1 MAGGGLVESSAGP
14 ATCAQFIC
22 AVEDLNMDKDLKRT
36 IFYDRHLALNAT
48 MVDFGGWNMPVQY
61 QSGILQEHLATRNHA
76 GLFDVS
82 HMGRFIISG
91 HRALDF
97 LQHVLS
103 NNAAGLEVEES
114 QYTMIPNEKGGAVDD
129 AYLYR
134 FYEDQYLLVVN
145 ASNREKDWQ
154 HFQQVLKT
162 FDQVQLTDKTSEMAM
177 LSLQGPR
184 AKVIMEGII
193 ETGRLPEPM
202 RNQLSRA
209 TIKGVE
215 VLIARTGY
223 TGEPLCFELFI
234 PRPHAVMLWDL
245 LHEQGAVPVGLG
257 ARDTLRLEAGLP
269 LYGHELGLDPENNEI
284 PIFACPLA
292 RFAVSLSPLKGEF
305 IGRSALTR
313 QFEAF
318 EKIVKRDYSRIK
330 DLPRIIMPVALTG
343 KGVAR
348 AGNKVFA
355 NGRRGGFITSG
366 TVVPHWEFA
375 GEGIDSRITP
385 ETGRRAITLALIDSR
400 LMAGDAV
407 DIEIRQKM
415 VAGLIVPYFLR
426 SEAPPFARAIDLATD
441 TPETDTGPSGQVV
454 IEKVNTLI
462 AKAITNTRWRQQDC
476 INLIPSEQ
484 SPSAI
489 TRMLTIMDPV
499 CRYGE
504 HKGVKAFE
512 EAEVFYYQGTDFIAE
527 VEELLV
533 AELRQFLG
541 CSEVETRPI
550 SGQMAN
556 TVVFSA
562 MVDYINRADRKSEQ
576 RRINRVFN
584 NHIIRGG
591 HLSAQPMGA
600 LRDFVAR
607 DPKTEKPAV
616 VNFPVREEN
625 PYQIDVAACGKLI
638 EQHRP
643 ELIIFG
649 KSMVLHKEPVKEI
662 RTLID
667 QLGIDCVVLYDMAHV
682 LGLIGPHFQE
692 PFQEGAHLVTGSTH
706 KTYFGPQRGI
716 VAGNYQKSDP
726 DYELWEAIERRAFPG
741 STSNHHLGTQ
751 LGLLMAAYEMNAF
764 KDEYQPRVIAN
775 AKAFALALKDCGLNV
790 AGDPDINYTET
801 HQVIV
806 NVGYARG
813 AEIARRLED
822 NNIILNYQAAP
833 DEEGFTAS
841 GALRMG
847 VSEMTRFGMEAGDF
861 QQLARLMADVII
873 GQKSIKKDVAQFR
886 KPFCRMRYC
895 FDHDQMEN
903 YLQEIHQL
911 LR

>member
-1 MAGGGLVESSAGP
+1 MND
-14 ATCAQFIC
+14 
-22 AVEDLNMDKDLKRT
+22 DLMRT
-36 IFYDRHLALNAT
+36 VFYDRHLELNAT

-61 QSGILQEHLATRNHA
+61 QSGILQEHLATRNQA

-91 HRALDF
+91 SQALDF

-114 QYTMIPNEKGGAVDD
+114 QYTMIPNENGGAVDD

-134 FYEDQYLLVVN
+134 FYEDEYLLVVN
-145 ASNREKDWQ
+145 ASNREKDWE
-154 HFQQVLKT
+154 HFQQALKS

-177 LSLQGPR
+177 LSLQGPQ
-184 AKVIMEGII
+184 AKAIMAAII

-202 RNQLSRA
+202 RNQLSAA

-234 PRPHAVMLWDL
+234 PRQDAVMLWDL
-245 LHEQGAVPVGLG
+245 LCEQSAVPIGLG

-292 RFAVSLSPLKGEF
+292 RFAVSLSPLKAEF

-318 EKIVKRDYSRIK
+318 EKIVNRDYSRIK
-330 DLPRIIMPVALTG
+330 DLPRMIRPVALTG

-348 AGNKVFA
+348 AGSKVFA
-355 NGRRGGFITSG
+355 NGQCVGFITSG
-366 TVVPHWEFA
+366 TVVPHWEFY
-375 GEGIDSRITP
+375 GEGIDSRISP
-385 ETGRRAITLALIDSR
+385 ETGRRAITLALLDSN
-400 LMAGDAV
+400 LMEGDTV
-407 DIEIRQKM
+407 EIEIRKKK
-415 VAGLIVPYFLR
+415 VSGLIVPYFLR
-426 SEAPPFARAIDLATD
+426 SEAPPFARAIDLAAD
-441 TPETDTGPSGQVV
+441 TPEADTAPSGQTA
-454 IEKVNTLI
+454 IDKVNTLI
-462 AKAITNTRWRQQDC
+462 TKAIANTRWRQEDC

-504 HKGVKAFE
+504 HKEVKAFE

-533 AELRQFLG
+533 AELCQFLG
-541 CSEVETRPI
+541 CSVVETRPI

-556 TVVFSA
+556 TAVFSA

-576 RRINRVFN
+576 RRIKRVFN

-616 VNFPVREEN
+616 VNFPVREDN
-625 PYQIDVAACGKLI
+625 PYQIDVAACGELL

-667 QLGIDCVVLYDMAHV
+667 QLGLDSVVLYDMAHV

-764 KDEYQPRVIAN
+764 KDEYQPQVIAN
-775 AKAFALALKDCGLNV
+775 ARSFALALKECGLDV
-790 AGDPDINYTET
+790 AGDPAIDYTET

-806 NVGYARG
+806 NVGYAKG

-861 QQLARLMADVII
+861 QKLAQLMADVII
-873 GQKSIKKDVAQFR
+873 HQKPLQQEVAQLR
-886 KPFCRMRYC
+886 KPFCRLRYC

-903 YLQEIHQL
+903 YLQEIHRL
-911 LR
+911 LLP

>member
-1 MAGGGLVESSAGP
+1 MN
-14 ATCAQFIC
+14 
-22 AVEDLNMDKDLKRT
+22 DDLKRT
-36 IFYDRHLALNAT
+36 VFYDRHVELNAT

-61 QSGILQEHLATRNHA
+61 QSGILQEHLATRNQA

-91 HRALDF
+91 SQALDF

-103 NNAAGLEVEES
+103 NNAAGLEVQES
-114 QYTMIPNEKGGAVDD
+114 QYTMIPNENGGAVDD

-134 FYEDQYLLVVN
+134 FFEDEYLLVVN
-145 ASNREKDWQ
+145 ASNREKDWE
-154 HFQQVLKT
+154 HFQQALKS
-162 FDQVQLTDKTSEMAM
+162 FDQVQLTDWTAEMAM
-177 LSLQGPR
+177 LSLQGPQ
-184 AKVIMEGII
+184 AKVIMEAII

-202 RNQLSRA
+202 RNQLSAA

-234 PRPHAVMLWDL
+234 PRQDAVMLWDL
-245 LHEQGAVPVGLG
+245 LCEKGAVPIGLG

-292 RFAVSLSPLKGEF
+292 RFAVSLSPLKADF

-313 QFEAF
+313 QFEAY

-330 DLPRIIMPVALTG
+330 DLPRIIRPVALTG

-348 AGNKVFA
+348 AGSKVFA
-355 NGRRGGFITSG
+355 NGQCVGFITSG

-375 GEGIDSRITP
+375 GEGIDSSIS
-385 ETGRRAITLALIDSR
+385 EDTGRRAITLALLDSN
-400 LMAGDAV
+400 LMEGDTV
-407 DIEIRQKM
+407 EIEIRKKK

-426 SEAPPFARAIDLATD
+426 SEAPPFARAIDLAAAAVEAD
-441 TPETDTGPSGQVV
+441 TAPAEQAAID
-454 IEKVNTLI
+454 KVNTLI
-462 AKAITNTRWRQQDC
+462 TKAIANTRWRQQDC

-533 AELRQFLG
+533 AELRQFMS
-541 CSEVETRPI
+541 CSVVETRPI

-556 TVVFSA
+556 TAVFSA

-616 VNFPVREEN
+616 INFPVREEN
-625 PYQIDVAACGKLI
+625 PYQIDVAACGQLI
-638 EQHRP
+638 EQYRP
-643 ELIIFG
+643 ELVIFG

-662 RTLID
+662 RAVID
-667 QLGIDCVVLYDMAHV
+667 QLGLDSVVLYDMAHV

-726 DYELWEAIERRAFPG
+726 DYEFWEAIERRAFPG

-764 KDEYQPRVIAN
+764 KDEYQRQIIAN
-775 AKAFALALKDCGLNV
+775 AKAFALALKDCGLDV
-790 AGDPDINYTET
+790 AGDPAIDYTET

-822 NNIILNYQAAP
+822 NNIVLNYQAAP

-861 QQLARLMADVII
+861 QQLAQLMTDII
-873 GQKSIKKDVAQFR
+873 NHQKSVQQDVAQLR
-886 KPFCRMRYC
+886 KPFRRLRYC
-895 FDHDQMEN
+895 FDHDQIGK
-903 YLQEIHQL
+903 YLQEIQGL
-911 LR
+911 LLP

>member
-1 MAGGGLVESSAGP
+1 MSDE
-14 ATCAQFIC
+14 
-22 AVEDLNMDKDLKRT
+22 LKQT
-36 IFYDRHLALNAT
+36 VFHDRHLALNAT
-48 MVDFGGWNMPVQY
+48 MVDFGGWHMPVQY
-61 QSGILQEHLATRNHA
+61 QSGILQEHLATRNQA

-91 HRALDF
+91 PGALDF

-103 NNAAGLEVEES
+103 NNAAGLEVNES
-114 QYTMIPNEKGGAVDD
+114 QYTMIPNKSGGAVDD

-134 FYEDQYLLVVN
+134 FFEDEYLLVVN
-145 ASNREKDWQ
+145 ASNRDKDWQ
-154 HFQQVLKT
+154 HFQQVLEA
-162 FDQVQLTDKTSEMAM
+162 FDGVQLTDKTAELAM
-177 LSLQGPR
+177 ISLQGPQ
-184 AKVIMEGII
+184 AKAIMEGII

-202 RNQLSRA
+202 RNQLSTA
-209 TIKGVE
+209 TIKGTQ

-223 TGEPLCFELFI
+223 TGEPLCFELFVT
-234 PRPHAVMLWDL
+234 RADAVVLWDL
-245 LHEQGAVPVGLG
+245 LCERGAVPIGLG

-269 LYGHELGLDPENNEI
+269 LYGHELGLDPEGKEI

-292 RFAVSLSPLKGEF
+292 RFAVSLSPLKAEF
-305 IGRSALTR
+305 IGKAALTR

-318 EKIVKRDYSRIK
+318 QKIVKRDYSRIE
-330 DLPRIIMPVALTG
+330 DLPRIIMPVVLTG

-355 NGRRGGFITSG
+355 NGQCAGFITSG
-366 TVVPHWEFA
+366 TVVPYWEFG
-375 GEGIDSRITP
+375 GEGIDSRITSQ
-385 ETGRRAITLALIDSR
+385 TARRAITLALLDSR
-400 LMAGDAV
+400 LVEGDRV
-407 DIEIRQKM
+407 DVEIRGKRVGGM
-415 VAGLIVPYFLR
+415 IVPYFLR
-426 SEAPPFARAIDLATD
+426 SEAPPFARAIDRAAE
-441 TPETDTGPSGQVV
+441 TPAADGAPTGESFVD
-454 IEKVNTLI
+454 KVNTLI
-462 AKAITNTRWRQQDC
+462 AKAIANTRWRQQEC

-533 AELRQFLG
+533 AELCQFMD
-541 CSEVETRPI
+541 CSAVETRPI

-556 TVVFSA
+556 TAVFSA

-576 RRINRVFN
+576 RRIRKVFN

-616 VNFPVREEN
+616 VNFPVHEEN
-625 PYQIDVAACGKLI
+625 PYKIDVAACGELL

-649 KSMVLHKEPVKEI
+649 KSMVLHKEPVQEI
-662 RTLID
+662 RATVD
-667 QLGIDCVVLYDMAHV
+667 QLGLDSVVLYDMAHV

-692 PFQEGAHLVTGSTH
+692 PFKEGAHLVTGSTH

-716 VAGNYQKSDP
+716 VGGNYQKSDP

-764 KDEYQPRVIAN
+764 KDDYQQKVIAN
-775 AKAFALALKDCGLNV
+775 AKAFALALKDCGLDV
-790 AGDPDINYTET
+790 AGDPGIDYTET
-801 HQVIV
+801 HQVV
-806 NVGYARG
+806 VRVGYARG

-861 QQLARLMADVII
+861 QQLAQLMADVII
-873 GQKSIKKDVAQFR
+873 HHKSLQQDVAKFR
-886 KPFCRMRYC
+886 KRFGTLRYC
-895 FDHDQMEN
+895 FDHDQIET
-903 YLQEIHQL
+903 YLQEIQRL
-911 LR
+911 LLP

>member
-1 MAGGGLVESSAGP
+1 MN
-14 ATCAQFIC
+14 
-22 AVEDLNMDKDLKRT
+22 DDLKRT
-36 IFYDRHLALNAT
+36 VFYDRHLELNAT

-61 QSGILQEHLATRNHA
+61 PDGILQEHLATRNQA

-91 HRALDF
+91 SQALDF

-114 QYTMIPNEKGGAVDD
+114 QYTMIPNENGGAVDD

-134 FYEDQYLLVVN
+134 FYEDEYLLVVN
-145 ASNREKDWQ
+145 ASNREKDWE
-154 HFQQVLKT
+154 HFQQALKS
-162 FDQVQLTDKTSEMAM
+162 FDQVQLTDKTAEMAM

-184 AKVIMEGII
+184 SKTIMEAII
-193 ETGRLPEPM
+193 EAGRLPEPM
-202 RNQLSRA
+202 RNQLSTA
-209 TIKGVE
+209 TIKGVD

-234 PRPHAVMLWDL
+234 GRQDAVMLWDL
-245 LHEQGAVPVGLG
+245 LYEKGAVPIGLG

-292 RFAVSLSPLKGEF
+292 RFAVSLSPLKGDF

-313 QFEAF
+313 QFKAF
-318 EKIVKRDYSRIK
+318 KKIVKRDYSRIK
-330 DLPRIIMPVALTG
+330 DLPRIIRPVVLTG

-348 AGNKVFA
+348 AGSKVFVDDQCV
-355 NGRRGGFITSG
+355 GFISSG

-375 GEGIDSRITP
+375 GKGIDSRIS
-385 ETGRRAITLALIDSR
+385 EDTGRRAITLALLDSN
-400 LMAGDAV
+400 LMEGDTV
-407 DIEIRQKM
+407 EIEIRNKK

-426 SEAPPFARAIDLATD
+426 SEAPPFARAINLGAGIV
-441 TPETDTGPSGQVV
+441 ETDMAPSDQAA
-454 IEKVNTLI
+454 IDKVNALI
-462 AKAITNTRWRQQDC
+462 TKAIANTRWRQQDC

-533 AELRQFLG
+533 AELRQFMN
-541 CSEVETRPI
+541 CSVVETRPI

-556 TVVFSA
+556 TAVFSA

-576 RRINRVFN
+576 RRIKRVFN

-616 VNFPVREEN
+616 INFPVRAEN
-625 PYQIDVAACGKLI
+625 PYQIDVAACAKLI
-638 EQHRP
+638 EQYRP
-643 ELIIFG
+643 ELVIFG

-662 RTLID
+662 RAVID
-667 QLGIDCVVLYDMAHV
+667 QLGLDSVVLYDMAHV

-764 KDEYQPRVIAN
+764 KDEYQQQVIAN
-775 AKAFALALKDCGLNV
+775 AKAFALALKECGLDV
-790 AGDPDINYTET
+790 AGDPAIDYTET

-822 NNIILNYQAAP
+822 NNIVLNYQAAP

-861 QQLARLMADVII
+861 QQLAQLMTDII
-873 GQKSIKKDVAQFR
+873 NHQKSVQQDVAQLR
-886 KPFCRMRYC
+886 KPFRRLRYC
-895 FDHDQMEN
+895 FDHDQIGK
-903 YLQEIHQL
+903 YLQEIQGL
-911 LR
+911 LLP

>member
-1 MAGGGLVESSAGP
+1 MND
-14 ATCAQFIC
+14 
-22 AVEDLNMDKDLKRT
+22 DLMRT
-36 IFYDRHLALNAT
+36 VFYDRHLELNAT

-61 QSGILQEHLATRNHA
+61 QSGILQEHLATRNQA

-91 HRALDF
+91 SQALDF

-114 QYTMIPNEKGGAVDD
+114 QYTMIPNENGGAVDD

-134 FYEDQYLLVVN
+134 FYEDEYLLVVN
-145 ASNREKDWQ
+145 ASNRKKDWE
-154 HFQQVLKT
+154 HFQQALKS

-177 LSLQGPR
+177 LSLQGPQ
-184 AKVIMEGII
+184 AKAIMAAII

-202 RNQLSRA
+202 RNQLSAA

-234 PRPHAVMLWDL
+234 PRQDAVMLWDL
-245 LHEQGAVPVGLG
+245 LCEQSAVPIGLG

-292 RFAVSLSPLKGEF
+292 RFAVSLSPLKAEF

-318 EKIVKRDYSRIK
+318 EKIVNRDYSRIK
-330 DLPRIIMPVALTG
+330 DLPRMIRPVALTG

-348 AGNKVFA
+348 AGSKVFA
-355 NGRRGGFITSG
+355 NGQCVGFITSG
-366 TVVPHWEFA
+366 TVVPHWEFY
-375 GEGIDSRITP
+375 GEGIDSRISP
-385 ETGRRAITLALIDSR
+385 ETGRRAITLALLDSN
-400 LMAGDAV
+400 LMEGDTV
-407 DIEIRQKM
+407 EIEIRKKK
-415 VAGLIVPYFLR
+415 VSGLIVPYFLR
-426 SEAPPFARAIDLATD
+426 SEAPPFARAIDLAAD
-441 TPETDTGPSGQVV
+441 TPEADTAPSGQTA
-454 IEKVNTLI
+454 IDKVNTLI
-462 AKAITNTRWRQQDC
+462 TKAIANTRWRQEDC

-504 HKGVKAFE
+504 HKEVKAFE

-533 AELRQFLG
+533 AELCQFLG
-541 CSEVETRPI
+541 CSVVETRPI

-556 TVVFSA
+556 TAVFSA

-576 RRINRVFN
+576 RRIKRVFN

-616 VNFPVREEN
+616 VNFPVREDN
-625 PYQIDVAACGKLI
+625 PYQIDVAACGELL

-667 QLGIDCVVLYDMAHV
+667 QLGLDSVVLYDMAHV

-764 KDEYQPRVIAN
+764 KDEYQPQVIAN
-775 AKAFALALKDCGLNV
+775 ARSFALALKECGLDV
-790 AGDPDINYTET
+790 AGDPAIDYTET

-806 NVGYARG
+806 NVGYAKG

-861 QQLARLMADVII
+861 QKLAQLMADVII
-873 GQKSIKKDVAQFR
+873 HQKPLQQEVAQLR
-886 KPFCRMRYC
+886 KPFCRLRYC

-903 YLQEIHQL
+903 YLQEIHRL
-911 LR
+911 LLP

>member
-1 MAGGGLVESSAGP
+1 M
-14 ATCAQFIC
+14 
-22 AVEDLNMDKDLKRT
+22 NDKLKRT
-36 IFYDRHLALNAT
+36 VFYDRHLALNAT

-61 QSGILQEHLATRNHA
+61 QSGILQEHLATRNQA

-91 HRALDF
+91 SQALDF
-97 LQHVLS
+97 LQHALS

-114 QYTMIPNEKGGAVDD
+114 QYTMIPNENGGAVDD

-134 FYEDQYLLVVN
+134 FYEDEYLLVVN
-145 ASNREKDWQ
+145 ASNREKDWE
-154 HFQQVLKT
+154 HFQLALKS

-184 AKVIMEGII
+184 SKAIMEGII

-202 RNQLSRA
+202 RNQLSTA
-209 TIKGVE
+209 TIKGTE

-234 PRPHAVMLWDL
+234 PRQDALMLWDL
-245 LHEQGAVPVGLG
+245 LCEKGAVPIGLG

-269 LYGHELGLDPENNEI
+269 LYGHELGLDPEDKEI

-305 IGRSALTR
+305 IGRTALTR
-313 QFEAF
+313 QFRAF
-318 EKIVKRDYSRIK
+318 KKIVNRDYSRIE
-330 DLPRIIMPVALTG
+330 DLPRIIRPVAVTG

-348 AGNKVFA
+348 AGSKVFS
-355 NGRRGGFITSG
+355 NDQLVGFVTSG

-375 GEGIDSRITP
+375 GEGIDSRISE

-400 LMAGDAV
+400 LMEGDTV
-407 DIEIRQKM
+407 EIEIRKKR
-415 VAGLIVPYFLR
+415 VPGVVVPYFLR
-426 SEAPPFARAIDLATD
+426 SEAPPFARAIDLAAG
-441 TPETDTGPSGQVV
+441 TPEIDAVPAGAEA

-462 AKAITNTRWRQQDC
+462 AKAITNTRWRQQEC

-533 AELRQFLG
+533 AELRQFMN
-541 CSEVETRPI
+541 CSVVETRPI

-556 TVVFSA
+556 TAVFSA

-576 RRINRVFN
+576 RRIKRVFN

-616 VNFPVREEN
+616 VNFPVHEDN

-638 EQHRP
+638 EQYRP

-649 KSMVLHKEPVKEI
+649 KSMVLHKEPVNEI
-662 RTLID
+662 STLVD
-667 QLGIDCVVLYDMAHV
+667 QLGLDSVILYDMAHV

-692 PFQEGAHLVTGSTH
+692 PFKEGAHLVTGSTH

-716 VAGNYQKSDP
+716 VAGNYKTTDP

-764 KDEYQPRVIAN
+764 KDEYQANIIAN
-775 AKAFALALKDCGLNV
+775 AKAFALALKDCGLDV
-790 AGDPDINYTET
+790 AGDPGIDYTET
-801 HQVIV
+801 HQVVV

-822 NNIILNYQAAP
+822 NNIVLNYQAAP

-847 VSEMTRFGMEAGDF
+847 VSEMTRFGMEAVDF
-861 QQLARLMADVII
+861 QQLAQLMADVIRHE
-873 GQKSIKKDVAQFR
+873 KSVQQDVVQFR
-886 KPFCRMRYC
+886 KPFCTMRYC
-895 FDHDQMEN
+895 FDHDQIGD
-903 YLQEIHQL
+903 YLQEIQGL
-911 LR
+911 LMP

>member
-1 MAGGGLVESSAGP
+1 MN
-14 ATCAQFIC
+14 
-22 AVEDLNMDKDLKRT
+22 DDLKRT
-36 IFYDRHLALNAT
+36 VFYDRHLELNAT

-61 QSGILQEHLATRNHA
+61 PDGILQEHLATRNQA

-91 HRALDF
+91 SQALDF

-114 QYTMIPNEKGGAVDD
+114 QYTMIPNENGGAVDD

-134 FYEDQYLLVVN
+134 FYEDEYLLVVN
-145 ASNREKDWQ
+145 ASNREKDWE
-154 HFQQVLKT
+154 HFQQTLKS
-162 FDQVQLTDKTSEMAM
+162 FDQVQLTDKTAEMAM

-184 AKVIMEGII
+184 SKTIMEAII
-193 ETGRLPEPM
+193 EAGRLPEPM
-202 RNQLSRA
+202 RNQLSTA
-209 TIKGVE
+209 TIKGVD

-234 PRPHAVMLWDL
+234 GRQDAVMLWDL
-245 LHEQGAVPVGLG
+245 LYEKGAVPIGLG

-292 RFAVSLSPLKGEF
+292 RFAVSLSPLKGDF

-313 QFEAF
+313 QFKAF
-318 EKIVKRDYSRIK
+318 KKIVKRDYSRIK
-330 DLPRIIMPVALTG
+330 DLPRIIRPVVLTG

-348 AGNKVFA
+348 AGSKVFVDDQCV
-355 NGRRGGFITSG
+355 GFISSG

-375 GEGIDSRITP
+375 GKGIDSRIS
-385 ETGRRAITLALIDSR
+385 EDTGRRAITLALLDSN
-400 LMAGDAV
+400 LMEGDTV
-407 DIEIRQKM
+407 EIEIRNKK

-426 SEAPPFARAIDLATD
+426 SEAPPFARAINLGAGIV
-441 TPETDTGPSGQVV
+441 ETDMAPSDQAA
-454 IEKVNTLI
+454 IDKVNALI
-462 AKAITNTRWRQQDC
+462 TKAIANTRWRQQDC

-533 AELRQFLG
+533 AELRQFMN
-541 CSEVETRPI
+541 CSVVETRPI

-556 TVVFSA
+556 TAVFSA

-576 RRINRVFN
+576 RRIKRVFN

-616 VNFPVREEN
+616 INFPVRAEN
-625 PYQIDVAACGKLI
+625 PYQIDVAACAKLI
-638 EQHRP
+638 EQYRP
-643 ELIIFG
+643 ELVIFG

-662 RTLID
+662 RAVID
-667 QLGIDCVVLYDMAHV
+667 QLGLDSVVLYDMAHV

-764 KDEYQPRVIAN
+764 KDEYQQQVIAN
-775 AKAFALALKDCGLNV
+775 AKAFALALKECGLDV
-790 AGDPDINYTET
+790 AGDPAIDYTET

-822 NNIILNYQAAP
+822 NNIVLNYQAAP

-861 QQLARLMADVII
+861 QQLAQLMSDVIVH
-873 GQKSIKKDVAQFR
+873 QKSVQQDVAQFR
-886 KPFCRMRYC
+886 KPFCRLRYC
-895 FDHDQMEN
+895 FDHDQIGD
-903 YLQEIHQL
+903 YLQEIQGL
-911 LR
+911 LLP

>member
-1 MAGGGLVESSAGP
+1 MSAARWNRLPGRQP
-14 ATCAQFIC
+14 AVSLY
-22 AVEDLNMDKDLKRT
+22 AVREDKNMNDDLKRT
-36 IFYDRHLALNAT
+36 VFYDRHVELNAT

-61 QSGILQEHLATRNHA
+61 QGGILQEHLATRNQA

-91 HRALDF
+91 SRALDF

-114 QYTMIPNEKGGAVDD
+114 QYTMIPNENGGAVDD

-134 FYEDQYLLVVN
+134 FYEDEYLLVVN
-145 ASNREKDWQ
+145 ASNREKDWE
-154 HFQQVLKT
+154 HFQQALKS
-162 FDQVQLTDKTSEMAM
+162 FDQVQLTDQTSEMAM
-177 LSLQGPR
+177 LSLQGPQ
-184 AKVIMEGII
+184 AKVIMEAII

-202 RNQLSRA
+202 RNQLSAA
-209 TIKGVE
+209 TIKGVK

-234 PRPHAVMLWDL
+234 PRQDAVMLWDL
-245 LHEQGAVPVGLG
+245 LCEKGAVPIGLG

-292 RFAVSLSPLKGEF
+292 RFAVSLSPLKADF
-305 IGRSALTR
+305 IGKSALTR

-330 DLPRIIMPVALTG
+330 DLPRIIVPVALTG

-348 AGNKVFA
+348 AGSKVFA
-355 NGRRGGFITSG
+355 NGQCVGFITSG

-375 GEGIDSRITP
+375 GEGIASRISP
-385 ETGRRAITLALIDSR
+385 ETGRRAITLALLDSN
-400 LMAGDAV
+400 LMEGDTV
-407 DIEIRQKM
+407 EIEIRKKK
-415 VAGLIVPYFLR
+415 VSGLIVPYFLR

-441 TPETDTGPSGQVV
+441 TPEADTASSGQTA
-454 IEKVNTLI
+454 IDKVNTLI
-462 AKAITNTRWRQQDC
+462 TKAIANTRWRQQDC

-504 HKGVKAFE
+504 HKEVKAFE

-533 AELRQFLG
+533 AELRQFLS
-541 CSEVETRPI
+541 CSVVETRPI

-556 TVVFSA
+556 TAVFSA

-616 VNFPVREEN
+616 INFPVREEN

-638 EQHRP
+638 EQYRP
-643 ELIIFG
+643 ELVIFG

-662 RTLID
+662 RTVID
-667 QLGIDCVVLYDMAHV
+667 QLGLDSVVLYDMAHV

-726 DYELWEAIERRAFPG
+726 DYGLWEAIERRAFPG

-764 KDEYQPRVIAN
+764 KDEYQQKVIAN
-775 AKAFALALKDCGLNV
+775 AKAFALALKECGLDV
-790 AGDPDINYTET
+790 AGDPAIDYTET

-806 NVGYARG
+806 NVGYAKG

-822 NNIILNYQAAP
+822 NNIVLNYQAAP

-847 VSEMTRFGMEAGDF
+847 VSEMTRFGMAAGDF
-861 QQLARLMADVII
+861 QQLAQLMADVII
-873 GQKSIKKDVAQFR
+873 NQKSVQQDVAQFR
-886 KPFCRMRYC
+886 KPFCRLRYC
-895 FDHDQMEN
+895 FDHDQIGN
-903 YLQEIHQL
+903 YLQEIQGL
-911 LR
+911 LLP